1 MQDTCEQKENMKKM
15 QEDAIKRAHEMKSRA
30 QRFDSDERR
39 PKSCFKFRG
48 HLKAKNESVNL
59 DAFDALFDDSE
70 RNLILLLILL
80 LLEESSNSDIIIAL
94 MYLVM

>member
-1 MQDTCEQKENMKKM
+1 MQDTCEQKENMEKM
-15 QEDAIKRAHEMKSRA
+15 REDAIKRAHEMKSRA
-30 QRFDSDERR
+30 QQFDSNECRQK
-39 PKSCFKFRG
+39 PCFKFRG
-48 HLKAKNESVNL
+48 RLKAKSESVNS
-59 DAFDALFDDSE
+59 DVFDVLFDDSE